1 MKTNPSEK
9 TAQDIVRRG
18 YVRRLL
24 PDETGGY
31 VASIL
36 EFPGCIA
43 EGDTAE
49 EALANLDKAAI
60 AWVEAALESGYPIRE
75 PFDFGGHSGKIALRM
90 PRMLHKQAA
99 ELAELEGCSLNQL
112 LVTAISYYVSGKT
125 LLSCMTAP
133 LSSIRIDRVY
143 VTNFNPTPAVNMDTL
158 ELMGNSR
165 PITLALPIKSAWTDQ
180 HQVAV
185 LPGQISSHKEA
196 AHG

>member
-125 LLSCMTAP
+125 LLSSMAAP
-133 LSSIRIDRVY
+133 LGSFRIDHLY
-143 VTNFNPTPAVNMDTL
+143 ITNFNPTAVPSMPTQEFRDNI
-158 ELMGNSR
+158 R
-165 PITLALPIKSAWTDQ
+165 PITLALPTKSAWTDQ

-185 LPGQISSHKEA
+185 LPGQISSYKEV